1 MFGLFSYHELF
12 DSREISWDLYCS
24 RTEAAIKLVEK
35 AREFLEFL
43 ENVERDNVLT
53 CTLNDHSQPIHGC
66 VRLPR
71 GHEDKKRQIT
81 ITWPCKAHLE
91 PQRK

>member
-43 ENVERDNVLT
+43 ENTVFMSSEMEQEVEFLN
-53 CTLNDHSQPIHGC
+53 TLDEIVSQLLEL
-66 VRLPR
+66 VRLNKIMR
-71 GHEDKKRQIT
+71 GKISST
-81 ITWPCKAHLE
+81 GVN
-91 PQRK
+91 

>member
-43 ENVERDNVLT
+43 ENTVFMSSEMEQEVEFLNTILDYFQNV
-53 CTLNDHSQPIHGC
+53 
-66 VRLPR
+66 
-71 GHEDKKRQIT
+71 
-81 ITWPCKAHLE
+81 
-91 PQRK
+91 

>member
-43 ENVERDNVLT
+43 ENTVFMS
-53 CTLNDHSQPIHGC
+53 SQMEQGC
-66 VRLPR
+66 R
-71 GHEDKKRQIT
+71 GATKMKKRQIT
-81 ITWPCKAHLE
+81 IAWPCKAHVE

>member
-43 ENVERDNVLT
+43 ENTGFVSSEMEQEDEFLT
-53 CTLNDHSQPIHGC
+53 TLDEIVSQLLEL
-66 VRLPR
+66 VRLNKIMR
-71 GHEDKKRQIT
+71 GKISST
-81 ITWPCKAHLE
+81 GVN
-91 PQRK
+91 